1 MGASR
6 IYDSG
11 PSQAQQ
17 QIVHSPNNT
26 GLSVPGTAASDT
38 VLLRI
43 PIAIPMAVK
52 GTARIRMITGGTA
65 AGPTIT
71 FGKSLAG
78 TGTVA
83 AFGTNAFGTHANG
96 ARAAVGLTETQ
107 FAAGDE
113 LVVSNL
119 AGTAASTPVIIFSI
133 PYDQGFAL

>member
-1 MGASR
+1 MGRTAQYDGAS
-6 IYDSG
+6 
-11 PSQAQQ
+11 AQVDQ
-17 QIVHSPNNT
+17 MIVHSPNNT
-26 GLSVPGTAASDT
+26 GLIIAGTAASDT

-43 PIAIPMAVK
+43 LVTHPITVE

-96 ARAAVGLTETQ
+96 AQAAVGLTETT
-107 FAAGDE
+107 FDAGDNI
-113 LVVSNL
+113 VVTNV
-119 AGTAASTPVIIFSI
+119 AGTAASTPVIIFTI
-133 PYDQGFAL
+133 PFNQGFA

>member
-1 MGASR
+1 MGSTN
-6 IYDSG
+6 IYDAG
-11 PSQAQQ
+11 PAQTQQA
-17 QIVHSPNNT
+17 IVHSPNNT

-43 PIAIPMAVK
+43 LVTNPIRVT
-52 GTARIRMITGGTA
+52 GTAQIRMITGGTA

-96 ARAAVGLTETQ
+96 AKATVALTATT
-107 FAAGDE
+107 FDAGDE
-113 LVVSNL
+113 IVVTNV
-119 AGTAASTPVIIFSI
+119 AGTAASTPVIIFSV
-133 PYDQGFAL
+133 PYNQAFC